1 MKAILFITLLFF
13 SYCHNLQ
20 GGEQQLHQNNST
32 GHLHQHNS
40 TEYKTFLVK
49 TKLTKEQLEQ
59 LLKEGE
65 QETVNLKKTNKTD
78 NNTVIIQD
86 VNSTNVTDGSLE
98 KKIEQEIRE
107 DALHPIDE
115 FHVNKN
121 EVKTLVTTT
130 TPNTRFIDS
139 LYEKKFSKFWGYL
152 TLILFFYVM
161 IQYKDAIFNQ
171 KRINVKKPY
180 INNFNYNNEKEYMLV
195 KNN

>member
-32 GHLHQHNS
+32 GHLHQHKS

-65 QETVNLKKTNKTD
+65 QETVNLKKTDKTD

-86 VNSTNVTDGSLE
+86 VNSTNLTDGSLE
-98 KKIEQEIRE
+98 KK
-107 DALHPIDE
+107 L
-115 FHVNKN
+115 
-121 EVKTLVTTT
+121 
-130 TPNTRFIDS
+130 S
-139 LYEKKFSKFWGYL
+139 KK
-152 TLILFFYVM
+152 
-161 IQYKDAIFNQ
+161 
-171 KRINVKKPY
+171 
-180 INNFNYNNEKEYMLV
+180 
-195 KNN
+195 

>member
-20 GGEQQLHQNNST
+20 GGEQQLHQNNSI
-32 GHLHQHNS
+32 GYLHQQNS

-86 VNSTNVTDGSLE
+86 VNSTNLTDGSLE

-130 TPNTRFIDS
+130 PETRFLDS
-139 LYEKKFSKFWGYL
+139 LYERKFSKFWGYL
-152 TLILFFYVM
+152 TLLLFVFVM
-161 IQYKDAIFNQ
+161 INYKDAIFNQ
-171 KRINVKKPY
+171 KNMKVKKPY
-180 INNFNYNNEKEYMLV
+180 MNNYDLSNEKEYMLV

>member
-1 MKAILFITLLFF
+1 MKVILFITLLFF
-13 SYCHNLQ
+13 SYCHNHQ
-20 GGEQQLHQNNST
+20 GDEQQLHQNNST
-32 GHLHQHNS
+32 RHLHQHNS

-86 VNSTNVTDGSLE
+86 VNSTNLTDGSLE
-98 KKIEQEIRE
+98 KKIEQEIKE

-139 LYEKKFSKFWGYL
+139 LYEKKLSKFLGYL

-180 INNFNYNNEKEYMLV
+180 MNNFNYNNEKEYMLV